1 VIELTD
7 ASLDEFFKVSRDLSL
22 VGTIIISSSILIVG
36 HRFECIEL
44 LRLMPPG
51 DSMDMGKGYDDMIGC
66 TTYSLSQ
73 RLM

>member
-1 VIELTD
+1 MIELTD

-44 LRLMPPG
+44 L
-51 DSMDMGKGYDDMIGC
+51 
-66 TTYSLSQ
+66 
-73 RLM
+73 

>member
-7 ASLDEFFKVSRDLSL
+7 ASLDEFFKVSRDLYL

-44 LRLMPPG
+44 LRLTPPG

-66 TTYSLSQ
+66 ATCSLSQ